1 METLTI
7 LPGFDKNGEK
17 ETFDEIRL
25 QKGNVYSIV
34 GPTGSGKSR
43 LIKDIE
49 LLVNSDSITK
59 RKILLDDRILMK
71 EERFDLSTTL
81 IAHLGQGMKF
91 ILDLSVEEFLK
102 LHRDATATKPV
113 DLNRLIAMANRLCDE
128 RIELCFSLSMLSGGQ
143 SRALMIADIAFIS
156 NRPIVLIDEIENAG
170 INKDEAL
177 KLLLD
182 KDKIVL
188 LVTHDVHTALLT
200 ERRIVLSNGGIR
212 AFIQKTDRERQLF
225 ITLDEI
231 YRKNKLLLESL
242 RKGEELVL

>member
-7 LPGFDKNGEK
+7 LPGFDKNGKK

-25 QKGNVYSIV
+25 EKGNVYSIV

-59 RKILLDDRILMK
+59 RKILLDDRSFRK

-81 IAHLGQGMKF
+81 IAHLGQSMKF

-102 LHRDATATKPV
+102 LHRDATATGKV
-113 DLNRLIAMANRLCDE
+113 DLNRLITMANRLCDE
-128 RIELCFSLSMLSGGQ
+128 RIESFFSLSMLSGGQ

-212 AFIQKTDRERQLF
+212 AFMEKTDRERQLF
-225 ITLDEI
+225 ISLDEI